1 MGKTK
6 KQLVTLDTLNTAI
19 ETLNQAIEDLA
30 TMTANGFYEMNE
42 RFEKR
47 FGGIEVRLDK
57 IEVRL
62 DTIETRLE
70 KIELEIDRMNN
81 RLYHYLELSD
91 KRYLELKR
99 RDLILTK
106 WVQAIAKKTGVTID
120 TKELEKFT
128 SS

>member
-1 MGKTK
+1 MAKTK
-6 KQLVTLDTLNTAI
+6 KQFVTLETLNTAI
-19 ETLNQAIEDLA
+19 EELA
-30 TMTANGFYEMNE
+30 VMTANGFQEITE
-42 RFEKR
+42 RFDKR
-47 FGGIEVRLDK
+47 FLSIEA
-57 IEVRL
+57 
-62 DTIETRLE
+62 RLE
-70 KIELEIDRMNN
+70 KIELEIDLMNN

-99 RDLILTK
+99 RDLVLTK